1 MNNFL
6 ALSILAAIFFLCFP
20 TALAAEQRVQKT
32 EMATL
37 FLYVLAQLLR
47 PLPVCGTAQQ
57 QRRRRRRVCDALFCT
72 SQATTTF
79 SMRNVPQKHILC
91 EKCEK
96 TQAQGE
102 LTIQK
107 GTKMP
112 RKTAFLFSL

>member
-20 TALAAEQRVQKT
+20 TAEQRVQKT

-57 QRRRRRRVCDALFCT
+57 QRRRRVCDALFCT

>member
-20 TALAAEQRVQKT
+20 TAVAAEQRVQKT

-96 TQAQGE
+96 
-102 LTIQK
+102 
-107 GTKMP
+107 
-112 RKTAFLFSL
+112 RKHKAN